1 MLSLGEAPDSGETLT
16 FDLPTFVDI
25 NIDVGCG
32 LWSPGAVLV
41 QHLIAL
47 YIHTGVSSLAP
58 PGWAVHLH
66 PLKELFFL
74 EFFCQEMKQKI
85 FCTY

>member
-1 MLSLGEAPDSGETLT
+1 MLSLDEVPDSGETLT
-16 FDLPTFVDI
+16 SDPPTFVDI
-25 NIDVGCG
+25 NIGVGSG

-41 QHLIAL
+41 QHLIGL
-47 YIHTGVSSLAP
+47 YIHTGVSGLAP
-58 PGWAVHLH
+58 PGWALHLH

-74 EFFCQEMKQKI
+74 ALFFQEMKQKI